1 MITVESSIQEVV
13 NTELTD
19 EEVLNLWYD
28 YFCKSSSLVNKGRAL
43 IRKLKKIYKLNE
55 LSGRKYFDPNKTYVF
70 FKNNCPC
77 CGSLYDD
84 FRICDLETGDVIF
97 TNQVNRY
104 DRDNSAELWGQPN
117 NFNEAIVEGSIKDIY
132 DYFKILKNN

>member
-1 MITVESSIQEVV
+1 MITVHSSIQEVV
-13 NTELTD
+13 NSELTD
-19 EEVLNLWYD
+19 KEILNLWYD

-84 FRICDLETGDVIF
+84 FRICDLETREVIF
-97 TNQVNRY
+97 TIQVNRY
-104 DRDNSAELWGQPN
+104 DQKHSAELWGQPN
-117 NFNEAIVEGSIKDIY
+117 NFEGAILEGSIKDVY
-132 DYFKILKNN
+132 NYFK

>member
-1 MITVESSIQEVV
+1 MITVHSSIQEVV

-19 EEVLNLWYD
+19 KEILNLWYD

-43 IRKLKKIYKLNE
+43 ICKLKKIYKLNE

-77 CGSLYDD
+77 CGNLYDD
-84 FRICDLETGDVIF
+84 FRICDLETREVIF
-97 TNQVNRY
+97 TIQVNRY
-104 DRDNSAELWGQPN
+104 DQKHSAELWGLPN
-117 NFNEAIVEGSIKDIY
+117 NFEGAILEGSIKDVY
-132 DYFKILKNN
+132 NYFK

>member
-1 MITVESSIQEVV
+1 MITTKSSIQEVV
-13 NTELTD
+13 NTELSN

-28 YFCKSSSLVNKGRAL
+28 YFCKSSSLVNKGRNL
-43 IRKLKKIYKLNE
+43 ICKLKKIYKLNE

-84 FRICDLETGDVIF
+84 FRICDLETRDVIF
-97 TNQVNRY
+97 TIQVGRY
-104 DRDNSAELWGQPN
+104 DQEHSAELWGSPN
-117 NFNEAIVEGSIKDIY
+117 NFDGAIVEGSIQDIY
-132 DYFKILKNN
+132 NYFKS

>member
-84 FRICDLETGDVIF
+84 FRICDLETREVIF
-97 TNQVNRY
+97 IIQVNRY
-104 DRDNSAELWGQPN
+104 DQKHSAELWGQPN
-117 NFNEAIVEGSIKDIY
+117 NFEGAFLEGAIKDVY
-132 DYFKILKNN
+132 NYFK

>member
-1 MITVESSIQEVV
+1 MITVHSSIQEVV

-19 EEVLNLWYD
+19 KEILNLWYD

-70 FKNNCPC
+70 FKNNCPFY
-77 CGSLYDD
+77 GSLYDD
-84 FRICDLETGDVIF
+84 FRICDLETREVIF
-97 TNQVNRY
+97 VIQVNRY
-104 DRDNSAELWGQPN
+104 DQKHSAELWGQPN
-117 NFNEAIVEGSIKDIY
+117 NFDGAILEGSIKDVY
-132 DYFKILKNN
+132 NYFK

>member
-1 MITVESSIQEVV
+1 MITVHSSIQEVV
-13 NTELTD
+13 NSELTD
-19 EEVLNLWYD
+19 KEILNLWYD

-84 FRICDLETGDVIF
+84 FRICDLETREVIF
-97 TNQVNRY
+97 IIQVNRY
-104 DRDNSAELWGQPN
+104 DQKHSAELWGQPN
-117 NFNEAIVEGSIKDIY
+117 NFDGAILEGSIKDVY
-132 DYFKILKNN
+132 NYFN

>member
-1 MITVESSIQEVV
+1 MITVESTIQEVV
-13 NTELTD
+13 NTKLTD

-28 YFCKSSSLVNKGRAL
+28 YFCKSSSLVNKGRSL

-70 FKNNCPC
+70 FKNNCPF

-84 FRICDLETGDVIF
+84 FRICDLETRDVIF
-97 TNQVNRY
+97 TIQVGRY
-104 DRDNSAELWGQPN
+104 DQEHSAELWGSPN
-117 NFNEAIVEGSIKDIY
+117 NFDGAIVEGSIQDIY
-132 DYFKILKNN
+132 NFFKS

>member
-1 MITVESSIQEVV
+1 MITVHSSIQEVV

-19 EEVLNLWYD
+19 KEILNLWYD

-43 IRKLKKIYKLNE
+43 ISKLKKIYKLNE

-84 FRICDLETGDVIF
+84 FRICDLETREVIF
-97 TNQVNRY
+97 TIQVNRY
-104 DRDNSAELWGQPN
+104 DQKHSAELWGLPN
-117 NFNEAIVEGSIKDIY
+117 NFEGAILEGSIKDVY
-132 DYFKILKNN
+132 NYFK

>member
-1 MITVESSIQEVV
+1 MITVHSSIQEVV

-19 EEVLNLWYD
+19 KEILNLWYD
-28 YFCKSSSLVNKGRAL
+28 YFCKSSSLVNKGRDL

-84 FRICDLETGDVIF
+84 FRICDLETREVIF
-97 TNQVNRY
+97 IIQVNRY
-104 DRDNSAELWGQPN
+104 DQKHSAELWGLPN
-117 NFNEAIVEGSIKDIY
+117 NFEGAILEGSIKDVY
-132 DYFKILKNN
+132 NYFK

>member
-1 MITVESSIQEVV
+1 MITVHSSIQEVV

-19 EEVLNLWYD
+19 KEILNLWYD

-84 FRICDLETGDVIF
+84 FRICDLETREVIF
-97 TNQVNRY
+97 VIQVNRY
-104 DRDNSAELWGQPN
+104 DQKHSAELWGQPN
-117 NFNEAIVEGSIKDIY
+117 NFDGAILEGSIKDVY
-132 DYFKILKNN
+132 NYFK

>member
-1 MITVESSIQEVV
+1 MITVHSSIQEVV

-19 EEVLNLWYD
+19 KEILNLWYD

-43 IRKLKKIYKLNE
+43 ISKLKKIYKLNE
-55 LSGRKYFDPNKTYVF
+55 LSGRKYFDPNKTYIF

-84 FRICDLETGDVIF
+84 FRICDLETREVIF
-97 TNQVNRY
+97 IIQVNRY
-104 DRDNSAELWGQPN
+104 DQKHSAELWGQPN
-117 NFNEAIVEGSIKDIY
+117 NFDGAILEGSIKDVY
-132 DYFKILKNN
+132 NYFK

>member
-1 MITVESSIQEVV
+1 MITVKSSIQEVV
-13 NTELTD
+13 NAELTN

-70 FKNNCPC
+70 FKNNCPF

-84 FRICDLETGDVIF
+84 FRICDLETRDVIF
-97 TNQVNRY
+97 TIQVGRY
-104 DRDNSAELWGQPN
+104 DQEHSAELWGSSN
-117 NFNEAIVEGSIKDIY
+117 NFDGAIVEGSIQDIY
-132 DYFKILKNN
+132 NYFKS

>member
-1 MITVESSIQEVV
+1 MITVHSSIQEVV
-13 NTELTD
+13 NSELTD
-19 EEVLNLWYD
+19 KEILNLWYD

-84 FRICDLETGDVIF
+84 FRICDLETREVIF
-97 TNQVNRY
+97 IIQVNRY
-104 DRDNSAELWGQPN
+104 DQKHSAELWGLPN
-117 NFNEAIVEGSIKDIY
+117 NFEGAILEGSIKDVY
-132 DYFKILKNN
+132 NYFK

>member
-1 MITVESSIQEVV
+1 MITVHSSIQEVV

-19 EEVLNLWYD
+19 KEILNLWYD

-84 FRICDLETGDVIF
+84 FRICDLETREVIF
-97 TNQVNRY
+97 VIQVNRY
-104 DRDNSAELWGQPN
+104 DQKHSAELWGLPN
-117 NFNEAIVEGSIKDIY
+117 NFEGAILEGSIKDVY
-132 DYFKILKNN
+132 NYFK

>member
-1 MITVESSIQEVV
+1 MITVHSSIQEVV

-19 EEVLNLWYD
+19 KEILNLWYD

-84 FRICDLETGDVIF
+84 FRICDLETREVIF
-97 TNQVNRY
+97 VIQVNRY
-104 DRDNSAELWGQPN
+104 DQKHSAELWGQPN
-117 NFNEAIVEGSIKDIY
+117 NFEGAILEGSIKDVY
-132 DYFKILKNN
+132 NYFK

>member
-28 YFCKSSSLVNKGRAL
+28 LFCKRSSLVNKGRAL

-84 FRICDLETGDVIF
+84 FRICDLETREVIF
-97 TNQVNRY
+97 TIQVNRY
-104 DRDNSAELWGQPN
+104 DQKHSAELWGLPN
-117 NFNEAIVEGSIKDIY
+117 NFEGAILEGSIKDVY
-132 DYFKILKNN
+132 NYFK

>member
-1 MITVESSIQEVV
+1 MITVHSSIQEVV
-13 NTELTD
+13 NSELTD
-19 EEVLNLWYD
+19 KEILNLWYD

-43 IRKLKKIYKLNE
+43 ISKLKKIYKLNE

-84 FRICDLETGDVIF
+84 FRICDLETREVIF
-97 TNQVNRY
+97 TIQVIRY
-104 DRDNSAELWGQPN
+104 DQKHSAELWGQPN
-117 NFNEAIVEGSIKDIY
+117 NFEGAILEGSIKDVY
-132 DYFKILKNN
+132 NYFK

>member
-1 MITVESSIQEVV
+1 MITVHSSIQEVV
-13 NTELTD
+13 NSELTD
-19 EEVLNLWYD
+19 KEILNLWYD

-70 FKNNCPC
+70 FKNNCPF

-84 FRICDLETGDVIF
+84 FRICDLETREVIF
-97 TNQVNRY
+97 TIQVNRY
-104 DRDNSAELWGQPN
+104 DQKHSAELWGQPN
-117 NFNEAIVEGSIKDIY
+117 NFEGAILEGSIKDVY
-132 DYFKILKNN
+132 NYFK

>member
-1 MITVESSIQEVV
+1 MITVHSSIQEVV

-19 EEVLNLWYD
+19 KEILNLWYD

-84 FRICDLETGDVIF
+84 FRICDLETREVIF
-97 TNQVNRY
+97 IIQVNRY
-104 DRDNSAELWGQPN
+104 DQKHSAELWGQPN
-117 NFNEAIVEGSIKDIY
+117 NFEGAILEGSIKDVY
-132 DYFKILKNN
+132 NYFK

>member
-1 MITVESSIQEVV
+1 MITVHSSIQEVV

-19 EEVLNLWYD
+19 KEILNLWYD
-28 YFCKSSSLVNKGRAL
+28 YFCKSSSLVNKGRDL

-84 FRICDLETGDVIF
+84 FRICDLETREVIF
-97 TNQVNRY
+97 TIQVNRY
-104 DRDNSAELWGQPN
+104 DQKHSAELWGLPN
-117 NFNEAIVEGSIKDIY
+117 NFEGAILEGSIKDVY
-132 DYFKILKNN
+132 NYFK